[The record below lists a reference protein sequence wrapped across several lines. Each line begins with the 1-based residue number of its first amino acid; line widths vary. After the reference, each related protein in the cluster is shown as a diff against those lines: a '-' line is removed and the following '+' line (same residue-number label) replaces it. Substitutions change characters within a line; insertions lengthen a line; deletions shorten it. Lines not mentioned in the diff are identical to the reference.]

1 MPENDL
7 FESFT
12 TMTQTDL
19 HPLPASEVRRR
30 GDRLRRR
37 NTALAVAGGT
47 VAAMTAIGVPVALSQ
62 DGTDARPDPGLYAT
76 DGPSTD
82 AVAWRVDVPE
92 DFPLTEG
99 MPETNVLSGTP
110 VEARPGYEPQ
120 APGPCAGPAW
130 DVTGALD
137 SLQAVFQ
144 DTEGGVDR
152 TVSVFP
158 DDEAARDRVRTFED
172 QVRTC
177 SDPRVRAD
185 VLGGTDGESDQALVF
200 VNAWDDDTGYLHR
213 VVRVGNAVL
222 YSTTSFNGAGDP
234 AVVAE
239 TASRTDADSQTVV
252 DAMCTFAADP
262 C

>member
-12 TMTQTDL
+12 TMSQTDL
-19 HPLPASEVRRR
+19 HPLPATEVRRR

-62 DGTDARPDPGLYAT
+62 DGGSDRDSLPIAT

-82 AVAWRVDVPE
+82 AVAWRTTVPAG
-92 DFPLTEG
+92 FPLTDG
-99 MPETNVLSGTP
+99 MPDTNVLSGTP

-144 DTEGGVDR
+144 DTEGGIDR

-158 DDEAARDRVRTFED
+158 DDEAARDRVRTFEE
-172 QVRTC
+172 QARTC
-177 SDPRVRAD
+177 SDPRVSTD

-200 VNAWDDDTGYLHR
+200 VNAWDDGTGYLHR

-222 YSTTSFNGAGDP
+222 YTTTFFNGAGDP

-239 TASRTDADSQTVV
+239 TAGRTDADSQVVV

>member
-12 TMTQTDL
+12 TMSQTDL
-19 HPLPASEVRRR
+19 HPLPATEVRRR

-62 DGTDARPDPGLYAT
+62 DGGSDRDSLPIAT
-76 DGPSTD
+76 DGPNTD
-82 AVAWRVDVPE
+82 AVAWRTTVPAG
-92 DFPLTEG
+92 FPLTDG
-99 MPETNVLSGTP
+99 MPDTNVLSGTP

-144 DTEGGVDR
+144 DTEGGIDR

-158 DDEAARDRVRTFED
+158 DDEVARDRVRTFEE

-177 SDPRVRAD
+177 SDPRVSTD

-200 VNAWDDDTGYLHR
+200 VNAWDDGTGYLHR

-222 YSTTSFNGAGDP
+222 YTTTFFNGAGDP

-239 TASRTDADSQTVV
+239 TASRTDADSQVVV